1 MHFFLLINIKNKNGH
16 IDIIS
21 EAMQLL
27 NHNKAVNPSSP
38 RSLRLVCL
46 QYTWVEKYQQTI
58 N

>member
-46 QYTWVEKYQQTI
+46 QYT
-58 N
+58 